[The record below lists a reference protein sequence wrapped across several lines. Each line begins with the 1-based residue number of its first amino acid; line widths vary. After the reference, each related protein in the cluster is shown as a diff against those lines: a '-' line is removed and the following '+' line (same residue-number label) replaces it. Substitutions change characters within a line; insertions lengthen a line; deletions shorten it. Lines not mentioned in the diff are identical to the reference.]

1 MLWAKNGGCMSIKRS
16 NKLSAKQQHALE
28 LLLSGC
34 TVNEVAEKAQ
44 VRRETVWRWLQEPSF
59 VSPLQKA
66 QDMRKFALTMSLS
79 DGASEAI
86 TALRMIVCDETI
98 GAMARVRA
106 AKEIL
111 DRCGFGSEQTVKL
124 EGILNR
130 KSKASASRKPRE
142 AEMTKDSCYAR
153 RFVRG
158 SNCTYH
164 FGQCRRSSEYVG
176 EDHEEIE
183 HENEDHWAV

>member
-1 MLWAKNGGCMSIKRS
+1 MSIKRS

-34 TVNEVAEKAQ
+34 TVNEVAEKAK

-124 EGILNR
+124 EGNIE
-130 KSKASASRKPRE
+130 SKIESIRVQE
-142 AEMTKDSCYAR
+142 AK
-153 RFVRG
+153 
-158 SNCTYH
+158 
-164 FGQCRRSSEYVG
+164 RSGDDKLVIRAMRDDLSELQTVLTALANVGEAPEYVG
-176 EDHEEIE
+176 EDHEGR
-183 HENEDHWAV
+183 